1 MRLQAWQV
9 VQCACTCAA
18 ECAAF
23 SDTHT
28 HTHTPPHRRFG
39 QVYHDDYVRLR
50 RKPDGSVDYR
60 EGALLAGEGGG
71 FDDDDDE
78 DEEEDDEVLIW

>member
-1 MRLQAWQV
+1 M
-9 VQCACTCAA
+9 
-18 ECAAF
+18 
-23 SDTHT
+23 
-28 HTHTPPHRRFG
+28 
-39 QVYHDDYVRLR
+39 YHNDYVRLR

-71 FDDDDDE
+71 FDDDDDDDDD